1 MGENVIALK
10 QITKRFP
17 GVLALDK
24 VDFSCRSGEVHALCG
39 ENGAGKSTLM
49 KVLAGAYQPDGGEIV
64 VKDETVTFSS
74 THDAQVHGISIIYQ
88 EFNIIP
94 ELTVAEN
101 IFLGREPKKKMGF
114 IDFSAL
120 SERSTELLNDLGVDV
135 DLQTK
140 VKELRVAQQ
149 QMVEIAKALSLNADI
164 LIMDEPSAVI
174 SGKELDALFRIIRR
188 LKENGKTILY
198 ISHRMEEIFEI
209 SDRVTVLK
217 DGKLVGTVETKD
229 VDRAEIIRMM
239 VGRSL
244 SETFPDRGKPQKDKK
259 LVLSLAGVKKGKKLN
274 DISLKIFGGEIVG
287 IAGLVGSRRTDL
299 ARVIFGADSLEKG
312 QMTLNGKEVKYPS
325 PKFSIKQGLG
335 YVTESRK
342 DDGLVYS
349 MSVRKNMTLT
359 ILDKILKGLFLSR
372 SKEKKLANDL
382 VNEFNISTPG
392 IEQEIQYLSGGNQQ
406 KVILAKWM
414 NINPSLLILDEP
426 TRGIDVGAKAEIYKL
441 MREMA
446 NRGTTIIM
454 ISSELPEILGMSD
467 RIIVMHEG
475 SIMGELPP
483 DTATEEK
490 IMTLATGNI

>member
-1 MGENVIALK
+1 MADNAIELK
-10 QITKRFP
+10 QITKKFP

-24 VDFSCRSGEVHALCG
+24 VDFTCRYGEVHALCG

-49 KVLAGAYQPDGGEIV
+49 KVLAGAYQADSGEII
-64 VKDETVTFSS
+64 VKGQKVTFSS
-74 THDAQVHGISIIYQ
+74 THAAQVYGIGIIYQ
-88 EFNIIP
+88 EFNMIP
-94 ELTVAEN
+94 ELSVAEN
-101 IFLGREPKKKMGF
+101 IFLGREPKKKMGL
-114 IDFSAL
+114 IDSSAL
-120 SERSTELLNDLGVDV
+120 ADRATELLNDLGVQV
-135 DLQTK
+135 ELETK

-149 QMVEIAKALSLNADI
+149 QMVEIAKALSLNADV

-217 DGKLVGTVETKD
+217 DGRLVGTVETED
-229 VDRAEIIRMM
+229 VDRATIIRMM

-244 SETFPDRGKPQKDKK
+244 SETFPKRGVPQKDKK
-259 LVLSLAGVKKGKKLN
+259 IVLSLSGAKQGKKLN
-274 DISLKIFGGEIVG
+274 DISLNIYSGEIVG

-299 ARVIFGADSLEKG
+299 ARVIFGADYLEEG
-312 QMTLNGKEVKYPS
+312 QMTLNGKEVKSPS
-325 PKFSIKQGLG
+325 PKLSIKNGLG

-359 ILDKILKGLFLSR
+359 VLDKILKGLFLSR

-392 IEQEIQYLSGGNQQ
+392 VEQEIQYLSGGNQQ

-446 NRGTTIIM
+446 NKGTAILM

-475 SIMGELPP
+475 GIMGELPP
-483 DTATEEK
+483 DKATEEK
-490 IMTLATGNI
+490 IMTLATGNN